1 MKQRRQRGV
10 PYFHAGAAQ
19 QMARRAGLGNA
30 KKETMLNREAVAA
43 VVSYCFVAAAHD
55 ILNYTAKDATDLTV
69 GMNARAETYEM
80 ARRNVGVKR
89 AREWLAG
96 QTARLLDDDFI
107 LPAGD
112 LLKRKNGQM
121 ILAERRDAA
130 YMVVQ
135 FGIGALNAM
144 KATPDQIGDVVAE
157 TRNNYAQFLE
167 WAEDGE
173 WVAYERLRRVVA
185 DIYEVDATVE
195 QVSGEKPIFGKE
207 F

>member
-1 MKQRRQRGV
+1 
-10 PYFHAGAAQ
+10 
-19 QMARRAGLGNA
+19 
-30 KKETMLNREAVAA
+30 
-43 VVSYCFVAAAHD
+43 
-55 ILNYTAKDATDLTV
+55 
-69 GMNARAETYEM
+69 MNARAETYEM

-96 QTARLLDDDFI
+96 QMAGLLEGDFI

-144 KATPDQIGDVVAE
+144 KATPDQIRDVVAE